1 VHGSRITN
9 RDVSINDD
17 DNFKNNSINSD
28 VILSILP
35 TPIHVLHHFVAEQN
49 LFESM
54 QAIVPL
60 QLFQSD
66 SVTCALGV
74 TTIVTVLLSSFM
86 GTLTVS
92 GRMIQLNWTSN
103 GVREYTR

>member
-1 VHGSRITN
+1 
-9 RDVSINDD
+9 
-17 DNFKNNSINSD
+17 
-28 VILSILP
+28 
-35 TPIHVLHHFVAEQN
+35 
-49 LFESM
+49 M
-54 QAIVPL
+54 QAKAPS

-92 GRMIQLNWTSN
+92 GRMIQLNWTSD
-103 GVREYTR
+103 GVREYIR